1 MTTYILTMDNEFVSL
16 EKSAA
21 EAVAV
26 IESGRA
32 NKLERASTIN
42 ELEQILKRIKT
53 GTEPKEQVYPQA
65 LDDLA
70 EFFKRF
76 SGEKSA
82 NQQKLKNSL
91 DELKKS
97 LDESKR
103 ILSEGWKD
111 ICQKVE
117 DAFKS

>member
-32 NKLERASTIN
+32 NKLEKASTID

-53 GTEPKEQVYPQA
+53 GTEPKQQVSQP

-76 SGEKSA
+76 SSEKSA
-82 NQQKLKNSL
+82 NQQKLKKSM
-91 DELKKS
+91 DELRKS
-97 LDESKR
+97 LDDSKR
-103 ILSEGWKD
+103 ILLESWKD